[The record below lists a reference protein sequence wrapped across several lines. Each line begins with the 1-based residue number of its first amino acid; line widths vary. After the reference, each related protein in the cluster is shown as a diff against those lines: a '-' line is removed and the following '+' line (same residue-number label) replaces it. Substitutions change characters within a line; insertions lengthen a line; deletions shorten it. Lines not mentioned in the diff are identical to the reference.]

1 MGPRKKTSWIG
12 PFPYWT
18 RRECR
23 LFSSVFFWL
32 STDPSEVL
40 PWKRKMTMRMK
51 TSVQDRRQN
60 ILPESRPWTHFKPC
74 VYPLVPA
81 SVWWL
86 CFSSLIRCKSYLLF
100 ALLWL
105 LLWHWL
111 FYCYPCANISWGKK
125 SWSSLHSQK
134 KDCGCFDLFCV
145 SVYANNVLVVFAT
158 ANNCLLPTCILLLSK
173 IRNCTSKLSYLI
185 C

>member
-1 MGPRKKTSWIG
+1 M
-12 PFPYWT
+12 
-18 RRECR
+18 
-23 LFSSVFFWL
+23 
-32 STDPSEVL
+32 DPSEVL

-60 ILPESRPWTHFKPC
+60 ILPESRPWTHFKLC

-134 KDCGCFDLFCV
+134 KIVVALIFFVWV
-145 SVYANNVLVVFAT
+145 STVYANNVLVVFAT